1 MVAAMI
7 VVATAVLVVAVA
19 PASVV
24 YLALVPTVVVVAV
37 SVAVAAKVVVAMPP
51 ALKVFKV
58 AANLVAVARK
68 RVVLSR
74 AQKAVSTP
82 GHKVAQSSA
91 MTADSRSALRL
102 VKMPVSIRALQTEA
116 IVADVLKI
124 GHHVRKAVP
133 MARLREVVTIDALR
147 LPGAPHAVKSRV

>member
-1 MVAAMI
+1 MT
-7 VVATAVLVVAVA
+7 VVATEVLVVAVA

-24 YLALVPTVVVVAV
+24 YLALVPTVVVAV
-37 SVAVAAKVVVAMPP
+37 SVAVVAKVVVAMPP
-51 ALKVFKV
+51 VLKVFKV
-58 AANLVAVARK
+58 AAHLVAVARK

-91 MTADSRSALRL
+91 MTADSRSALHL

-124 GHHVRKAVP
+124 GRHVPKAVP
-133 MARLREVVTIDALR
+133 MARLREVVTTDALR
-147 LPGAPHAVKSRV
+147 LPGALHAVKLRV